1 MTKILYRLFFVMMVF
16 MMAPSTQA
24 NDIYIT
30 QVGDDLDLD
39 IDQDGTDNEVGDSS
53 GAVVLNGDT
62 MNFDITQTGN
72 LNVIVATIKGADYT
86 GTWVFTGDS
95 NTVDLDC
102 SSGSAG
108 KCDDVT
114 LNITATGDD
123 NEFTFDIGESAD
135 ASDATVGFTL
145 TGDHSIVNSTI
156 NGTKAELAVTVNNAS
171 SLATT
176 SANSDEGVAI
186 TTVQTGNGVDGHT
199 LKLDVVGGGGTVDI
213 SQSGIKNQTVD
224 LDIQG
229 DSFDVDITQTD

>member
-1 MTKILYRLFFVMMVF
+1 MTKSVYRLFFVMMVF

-30 QVGDDLDLD
+30 QVGDNLDLD

-86 GTWVFTGDS
+86 GTWAFTGDS
-95 NTVDLDC
+95 KTVDLDC

-114 LNITATGDD
+114 LNITATP
-123 NEFTFDIGESAD
+123 S
-135 ASDATVGFTL
+135 S
-145 TGDHSIVNSTI
+145 
-156 NGTKAELAVTVNNAS
+156 ELALVVAKDDALFIVTAS
-171 SLATT
+171 SAL
-176 SANSDEGVAI
+176 VPF
-186 TTVQTGNGVDGHT
+186 TVELTI
-199 LKLDVVGGGGTVDI
+199 L
-213 SQSGIKNQTVD
+213 
-224 LDIQG
+224 
-229 DSFDVDITQTD
+229 

>member
-1 MTKILYRLFFVMMVF
+1 MTKSVYRLFFIMMVF

-39 IDQDGTDNEVGDSS
+39 IDQDGQDNEVGDSS

-72 LNVIVATIKGADYT
+72 MNVIVATIKGADYT

-102 SSGSAG
+102 SSAGAG

-135 ASDATVGFTL
+135 ASDAVVSFTL
-145 TGDHSIVNSTI
+145 TGDHNIVNSTV

-171 SLATT
+171 SLAST